1 MRVLMISPTSPLPAD
16 TGGRQRVFHAAR
28 CMAQTDD
35 VTICVLVETENQWAS
50 LEQLRTMGIRV
61 IGVRHNRSR
70 LLSAAIG
77 LALREPMHVARYR
90 SRDLKSVVHQIL
102 SHEHFDLVW
111 CHFLHTIENVPNT
124 NIPLV
129 LDLQNVDERVWSGI
143 AQRAPGTLTRLL
155 AVVNARAWGAYQ
167 RRELQRAEIVLAPS
181 AEEVSQVAAIVG
193 SPERVWLAPNGVSS
207 EDPPQ
212 PDPKRG
218 YPPVVLV
225 CGSMQVWMNEDG
237 ALWLGREVWPAVR
250 RSVPDAEL
258 WLVGGHPGRRVRQL
272 SRLSGVKVLGWVPDV
287 RPYYA
292 RATIAAIPARFGGG
306 TKLKTLEAMNYAMPI
321 VATGVGVQGLEV
333 CGGEHMLLADTH
345 SEFANA
351 VVRLLQDAHLRTVF
365 GERARALARER
376 YDWDQLYGGVR
387 KQLHAHLSKASP
399 SRGSTGILGKKDE
412 S

>member
-1 MRVLMISPTSPLPAD
+1 MRAERPDRAMRVLMISPTSPLPAD
-16 TGGRQRVFHAAR
+16 TGGRQRVIHAAR

-90 SRDLKSVVHQIL
+90 SRDLKSVVHQML

-193 SPERVWLAPNGVSS
+193 RS
-207 EDPPQ
+207 E
-212 PDPKRG
+212 
-218 YPPVVLV
+218 
-225 CGSMQVWMNEDG
+225 
-237 ALWLGREVWPAVR
+237 
-250 RSVPDAEL
+250 
-258 WLVGGHPGRRVRQL
+258 
-272 SRLSGVKVLGWVPDV
+272 
-287 RPYYA
+287 
-292 RATIAAIPARFGGG
+292 
-306 TKLKTLEAMNYAMPI
+306 
-321 VATGVGVQGLEV
+321 
-333 CGGEHMLLADTH
+333 EHT
-345 SEFANA
+345 
-351 VVRLLQDAHLRTVF
+351 
-365 GERARALARER
+365 
-376 YDWDQLYGGVR
+376 
-387 KQLHAHLSKASP
+387 
-399 SRGSTGILGKKDE
+399 
-412 S
+412 